1 MGGAHTWPVPVAAA
15 GPVAVGT
22 TLWRYEGQLS
32 VTTIVKAT
40 FRLAAGEVMRVT
52 APEPLRVADEYVG
65 GMPLCSLSAVRE
77 TVPQLQRAEVLLF
90 GHAYA
95 FRPPGSDDRVP
106 TSETTVRLAVG
117 SGETVWIDKTLR
129 IVGDRDGTAPP
140 AGFDRIPLRYERAIG
155 GLGSVDNPIG
165 VGMLG
170 SAERSPNILYAADPI
185 STVGGYGPIPPF
197 FPLRERLRGKCT
209 IEALHDEPAKVG
221 SDFDWSYFQSA
232 PADQRLDRLPGDGWL
247 DLTGL
252 SPKHDHLHSALPAAK
267 ALAEVFA
274 GTDVNV
280 PTSIPLQADM
290 LIIEPDEHRCSMVW
304 RGSFPV
310 TSRAACSSLV
320 IVAGLELPARPVRW
334 PSSLEEAW
342 ALAAPS
348 NQRLPTLASSTDD
361 DRTVTRDRPVA
372 GLGAS
377 GPSREQAPGSFRT
390 ALLDT
395 SSSDD
400 LQEAIQAA
408 QNLRDAA
415 AAATALDEERT
426 AAFQR
431 PEQPP
436 SAAEPSR
443 EFDAEP
449 SAAEPPDLDDDLET
463 AVTEDD
469 VATAV
474 TGNMPSGAPMEHDEH
489 QATAV
494 WDNPAHEMSCDP
506 EADIATVERQLAGVR
521 GLEANEELPTRLIP
535 SGPANDVDGLEAHEE
550 LPTRLVPSRT
560 PTDPE
565 GERG

>member
-1 MGGAHTWPVPVAAA
+1 MVGAHTWPVPVAAA

-32 VTTIVKAT
+32 VTTVVKAT
-40 FRLAAGEVMRVT
+40 FRLAAGEVMTVT

-65 GMPLCSLSAVRE
+65 GMPLCSLSAARE

-95 FRPPGSDDRVP
+95 PRPAGSDHRRP
-106 TSETTVRLAVG
+106 TGETTARLVVG
-117 SGETVWIDKTLR
+117 SGDAALIDKPLR

-140 AGFDRIPLRYERAIG
+140 AEFDRIPLRYERAMG

-170 SAERSPNILYAADPI
+170 SAERSPNILCAADPI
-185 STVGGYGPIPPF
+185 STVGSYGPIPPF
-197 FPLRERLRGKCT
+197 FPLRERLRGTCT

-221 SDFDWSYFQSA
+221 RDFDWSYFQSA
-232 PADQRLDRLPGDGWL
+232 PADQRLDGLPGDGWL

-252 SPKHDHLHSALPAAK
+252 SPKHDHLHSALPNAK

-274 GTDVNV
+274 ATGLNV
-280 PTSIPLQADM
+280 PTSIPLRADM

-310 TSRAACSSLV
+310 ASRAACSSLV

-348 NQRLPTLASSTDD
+348 NRHPPRAARLED
-361 DRTVTRDRPVA
+361 
-372 GLGAS
+372 
-377 GPSREQAPGSFRT
+377 EQAPGSFRT

-400 LQEAIQAA
+400 LQEAIRAA
-408 QNLRDAA
+408 QERREAA
-415 AAATALDEERT
+415 AASRAHDEERT
-426 AAFQR
+426 AAFKR
-431 PEQPP
+431 PDQPRA
-436 SAAEPSR
+436 AAEPSTAF
-443 EFDAEP
+443 EAEA
-449 SAAEPPDLDDDLET
+449 STAESPDLDDDLET

-474 TGNMPSGAPMEHDEH
+474 TGNMPSGEPTEHDEH
-489 QATAV
+489 QVTAV
-494 WDNPAHEMSCDP
+494 QGDLAHEVACDP
-506 EADIATVERQLAGVR
+506 ETDIATVEQPLAGLR
-521 GLEANEELPTRLIP
+521 GLEANEELPTRLVPNRSP
-535 SGPANDVDGLEAHEE
+535 S
-550 LPTRLVPSRT
+550 
-560 PTDPE
+560 DPE
-565 GERG
+565 GRRG